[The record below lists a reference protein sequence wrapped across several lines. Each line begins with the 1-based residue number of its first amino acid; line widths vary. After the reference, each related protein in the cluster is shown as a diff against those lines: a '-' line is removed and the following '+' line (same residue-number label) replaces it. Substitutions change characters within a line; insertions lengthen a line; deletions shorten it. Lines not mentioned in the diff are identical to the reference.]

1 MGLFRWTALGL
12 AVAALFACSEV
23 LKAGRC
29 NQTSD
34 CAAMQAYGAGYVCNH
49 DPTLQ
54 GDGRCVP
61 RCQNSSE
68 CEGGRVCDFDGQGI
82 GRCLFP
88 GDARRRGRGW
98 WW

>member
-1 MGLFRWTALGL
+1 MGLFRWTVLGL
-12 AVAALFACSEV
+12 AVAALFACTEV

-34 CAAMQAYGAGYVCNH
+34 CAAMQAYGAGYVCNN
-49 DPTLQ
+49 DLTLQ

-61 RCQNSSE
+61 RLPELQRVR
-68 CEGGRVCDFDGQGI
+68 GRP
-82 GRCLFP
+82 CLRLRWPGHWALPVP